1 MTSHGSSKDGLFP
14 KLQPKY
20 LSKDR
25 DEVSSQ
31 QSNQSAGTQYS
42 KLSSKQEF
50 PQKDYTKFAEED
62 EQKFLKENGI
72 GFKKKNVI
80 KRPAIDK

>member
-1 MTSHGSSKDGLFP
+1 M
-14 KLQPKY
+14 
-20 LSKDR
+20 
-25 DEVSSQ
+25 SQ
-31 QSNQSAGTQYS
+31 QSGQSQATHYS

-72 GFKKKNVI
+72 GFKKKKPVKKIAADKEVDPKVQEQLI
-80 KRPAIDK
+80 KAKLKK